1 MKSNRVLVQTLIAA
15 SLAMALPLGAGAQ
28 QPGAVGIAAVGPGEA
43 LVAETVRKQATVVG
57 INPAT
62 RTVTLKGQEG
72 RVFMV
77 TAGDQVRN
85 FDQIKVGDKVVAD
98 YVSSISLSLKK
109 GGDGIRQRTEK
120 EDMVR
125 APVGDQP
132 SAAVGRQGTILANVT
147 AVDAK
152 NKKVTLRGP
161 DGNLVDL
168 KVQDPNQ
175 LALIKKGD
183 QVEAVFT
190 EALAIAVEPSAA
202 KTAAPAAP
210 AAPKK

>member
-1 MKSNRVLVQTLIAA
+1 MKSNKILVQTLMAA
-15 SLAMALPLGAGAQ
+15 SLALALSVGVQAQ
-28 QPGAVGIAAVGPGEA
+28 QPEAAGIAAVAPGEA
-43 LVAETVRKQATVVG
+43 LVAQTVRKEATVVG
-57 INPAT
+57 INPET

-72 RVFMV
+72 RVFTV

-85 FDQIKVGDKVVAD
+85 FDQIKLGDKVVAD
-98 YVSSISLSLKK
+98 YVASISLSLKK
-109 GGDGIRQRTEK
+109 GGSGIRERTEK

-125 APVGDQP
+125 APVGATP
-132 SAAVGRQGTILANVT
+132 SGAVGRQVTILANVT

-161 DGNLVDL
+161 DGNSVDL
-168 KVQDPNQ
+168 MVQDPNQ

-190 EALAIAVEPSAA
+190 EALAIAVEPKA
-202 KTAAPAAP
+202 AAPA
-210 AAPKK
+210 PKK

>member
-1 MKSNRVLVQTLIAA
+1 MKSNKILVQTLMAA
-15 SLAMALPLGAGAQ
+15 SLALALPVGVQAQ
-28 QPGAVGIAAVGPGEA
+28 QPGAAGIAAVAPGEA
-43 LVAETVRKQATVVG
+43 LVAQTVRKEATVVG
-57 INPAT
+57 INPET

-72 RVFMV
+72 RVFLV

-85 FDQIKVGDKVVAD
+85 FDQIKLGDKVVAD
-98 YVSSISLSLKK
+98 YVASISLSLKK
-109 GGDGIRQRTEK
+109 GGSGIRERTEK

-125 APVGDQP
+125 APVGATP
-132 SAAVGRQGTILANVT
+132 GGAVGRQVTILANVT

-161 DGNLVDL
+161 DGNSVDL
-168 KVQDPNQ
+168 VVQDPNQ

-190 EALAIAVEPSAA
+190 EALAIAVEPKAA
-202 KTAAPAAP
+202 AS
-210 AAPKK
+210 APKK

>member
-1 MKSNRVLVQTLIAA
+1 MKSNKILVQTLMAT
-15 SLAMALPLGAGAQ
+15 SLALALSVGVQAQ
-28 QPGAVGIAAVGPGEA
+28 QPEAAGIAAVAPGEA
-43 LVAETVRKQATVVG
+43 LVAQTVRKEATVVG
-57 INPAT
+57 INPET

-72 RVFMV
+72 RVFTV

-85 FDQIKVGDKVVAD
+85 FDQIKLGDKVVAD
-98 YVSSISLSLKK
+98 YVASISLSLKK
-109 GGDGIRQRTEK
+109 GGSGIRERTEK

-125 APVGDQP
+125 APVGATP
-132 SAAVGRQGTILANVT
+132 SGAVGRQVTILANVT

-161 DGNLVDL
+161 DGNSVDL
-168 KVQDPNQ
+168 MVQDPNQ

-190 EALAIAVEPSAA
+190 EALAIAVEPKA
-202 KTAAPAAP
+202 AAPA
-210 AAPKK
+210 PKK